1 MSYQLIEKQ
10 VDVNEHRI
18 CYLEGGIATS
28 TPLLFVHG
36 WSVST
41 EPYQEFLNALSQRYQ
56 IIAPVLPGF
65 WKSSGS
71 QLNWDYNDYAN
82 FLISFLNTLNIK
94 KVHLIGNSLG
104 GGINITLAAT
114 MPSVVESLILVD
126 STGVPVDPAP
136 KVLFQRLIE
145 MTAQVPQIRFPQII
159 QVFQAFTANFL
170 FNPQDV
176 IQTLWLALNKDL
188 RPLLNQIESPCLIMW
203 GANDLTT
210 RLPAAQELAQSIKNS
225 NLVVVDGVYHEWSI
239 FLVEKSTSIIFNF
252 IDEIEA
258 RK

>member
-10 VDVNEHRI
+10 VDVNEHSI
-18 CYLEGGIATS
+18 SYLEGGVPAS
-28 TPLLFVHG
+28 TPILFVHG

-56 IIAPVLPGF
+56 VIAPVLPGF
-65 WKSSGS
+65 WRSSGS

-82 FLISFLNTLNIK
+82 FLISFLNKLNLK

-114 MPSVVESLILVD
+114 MPSIVESLVLVD

-145 MTAQVPQIRFPQII
+145 MTAQAPQIRFPQII
-159 QVFQAFTANFL
+159 QVFQGFAYNFL
-170 FNPQDV
+170 FKPLDV

-188 RPLLNQIESPCLIMW
+188 RPLLDQIESPCLIMW

-225 NLVVVDGVYHEWSI
+225 KLVVVDGVYHEWSI
-239 FLVEKSTSIIFNF
+239 FLVEKSTGIIFDF